1 MSDTCEP
8 FWKAPSLWHDNSH
21 PKITILLK
29 IINILEKNGG
39 KCHIELRVNLEKFY
53 KIFPFEQKRIWEFGL
68 TFDRVSLIGKWVIFE
83 NFENFWIFKYIR
95 SGRDDAI
102 IYIV

>member
-1 MSDTCEP
+1 MSYRIACE
-8 FWKAPSLWHDNSH
+8 LG
-21 PKITILLK
+21 KILQNFL
-29 IINILEKNGG
+29 
-39 KCHIELRVNLEKFY
+39 
-53 KIFPFEQKRIWEFGL
+53 FERKRIWEFGL

-83 NFENFWIFKYIR
+83 NFEKFENFWIFKYIR